1 MFQNL
6 FEVSENLA
14 CGVKNSGL
22 QVIHKSLLYEE
33 VENED
38 KDTSFLEK
46 ILKAL
51 EEKKNTKGGK
61 LKILIS
67 WISSKLCF
75 LGNENKKNEQTM
87 KTRREKE
94 VKEKL
99 STEFQKLEDAI
110 VDLSKKVGEESKGS
124 NLEELSKEV
133 DEVKERIYDL
143 RDNIGEEE
151 KKSLPLIDTPNT
163 EGNTALHLSILLG
176 NPEAT
181 SLLLEYEADPN
192 IQDSDGRT
200 ALHLACD
207 QRDIEQATKLVRHQ
221 VFLMSKG
228 PLTFRYMAIITFAVF
243 NSTIFS
249 GKNGYRPDK

>member
-6 FEVSENLA
+6 FEFSENIA
-14 CGVKNSGL
+14 CGVKNSDL

-38 KDTSFLEK
+38 KDISFLEK

-51 EEKKNTKGGK
+51 EEKSKGGK
-61 LKILIS
+61 IKTLVS
-67 WISSKLCF
+67 WITSKLC
-75 LGNENKKNEQTM
+75 LLWKENEEKEKTKKT
-87 KTRREKE
+87 KREKE
-94 VKEKL
+94 IKEKL

-110 VDLSKKVGEESKGS
+110 VDISKKIGEESERS

-151 KKSLPLIDTPNT
+151 KKSLALLDTPNT
-163 EGNTALHLSILLG
+163 EGNTALHLSISLG

-200 ALHLACD
+200 SLHLACD
-207 QRDIEQATKLVRHQ
+207 QMDIEQATKLVKHQ
-221 VFLMSKG
+221 VRRHYQWS
-228 PLTFRYMAIITFAVF
+228 TIITFAVF
-243 NSTIFS
+243 KFS
-249 GKNGYRPDK
+249 GKNGHRQHK

>member
-6 FEVSENLA
+6 FEFSEYLA
-14 CGVKNSGL
+14 CGVKNSDL

-33 VENED
+33 VERED

-51 EEKKNTKGGK
+51 EEKEKPKEGK
-61 LKILIS
+61 FKALIS
-67 WISSKLCF
+67 WIRSKLCIPWNKNKE
-75 LGNENKKNEQTM
+75 NEKTM
-87 KTRREKE
+87 KTKREKE
-94 VKEKL
+94 IKEKL

-110 VDLSKKVGEESKGS
+110 VDISKKIREESKRS

-133 DEVKERIYDL
+133 DEVKESIYDL

-151 KKSLPLIDTPNT
+151 KKSLPLLDTPNT
-163 EGNTALHLSILLG
+163 VGNTALHLSISLS

-181 SLLLEYEADPN
+181 SLLLQYEADPN

-207 QRDIEQATKLVRHQ
+207 LMDIEQATKLVKHQ
-221 VFLMSKG
+221 VPIISK
-228 PLTFRYMAIITFAVF
+228 
-243 NSTIFS
+243 
-249 GKNGYRPDK
+249 